1 MAKEI
6 WELEEREPT
15 ERELFFAEHRKRFD
29 EDLKRVDDMIL
40 TVLKAQIAVER
51 QMIAL
56 LEAYGRDPK
65 HFFFTKD
72 KIKEC
77 KKIDPPE
84 VEQSIWDLLSKC
96 SWVRNELAHSL
107 NDDEIK
113 RLSENVRELYVA
125 QMETEREKK
134 AVRDMTHTQVVMSA
148 IYHCGMFIMLATDA
162 KVDADKKAKSASAHS
177 P

>member
-6 WELEEREPT
+6 WELEERVPT

-40 TVLKAQIAVER
+40 TALKAQIVIER

-56 LEAYGRDPK
+56 LEAHGRDSK
-65 HFFFTKD
+65 HFFFTKN

-84 VEQSIWDLLSKC
+84 VEQPIWHLLSKC
-96 SWVRNELAHSL
+96 SWVRNELAHPS
-107 NDDEIK
+107 
-113 RLSENVRELYVA
+113 
-125 QMETEREKK
+125 M
-134 AVRDMTHTQVVMSA
+134 MTR
-148 IYHCGMFIMLATDA
+148 A
-162 KVDADKKAKSASAHS
+162 KD
-177 P
+177 